1 MATSIFNYIAIDKE
15 GKEVKGRLEVSSN
28 QEAID
33 KIRQKGF
40 YPISIMEEKARAE
53 KPAAG
58 KEPEKAEAPPSK
70 PFLSIAI
77 GKVSPKQITVF
88 TRQLSTLIGAG
99 LPLVRSL
106 YVLERQ
112 EKPGLLKTTIRGLAE
127 QVEGGSAFS
136 EALAKYPKAFPPLY
150 VNTVKAGET
159 GGVLELVLTRLAEFA
174 EKSQKLNSRIKAA
187 LIYPALVLTM
197 ALSVLFFL
205 VTFIVP
211 KFMQIFK
218 EMNVPLPLITQILL
232 VISDFAKNRWF
243 IGLGMAIVLIIL
255 YRVLY
260 GLTTTRLV
268 LDRIKLDL
276 PVMGPL
282 LRKIAIAR
290 FARTL
295 GTLLS
300 SGVPI
305 LQALMVAKDTTGNE
319 VMARSI
325 IRVHDSVREGET
337 VAKPL
342 LKAGLFPAM
351 AVNMISVGEETGA
364 LDQMLLKIADVYDEE
379 VDVTVTGLMS
389 LLEPFLIIGMGFVVG
404 FIVIAMFLPLFSLV
418 TALGGGGG

>member
-1 MATSIFNYIAIDKE
+1 MPMSVFNYVAIDKE
-15 GKEVKGRLEVSSN
+15 GKEVKGKLEVSNN

-33 KIRQKGF
+33 KIRQQGF
-40 YPISIMEEKARAE
+40 YPVSIVEEKSKAE
-53 KPAAG
+53 KLAAG
-58 KEPEKAEAPPSK
+58 KEAAKPGAASSK
-70 PFLSIAI
+70 QAFSLTI
-77 GKVSPKQITVF
+77 GGISPRQVTVF

-127 QVEGGSAFS
+127 QVEGGSSFS
-136 EALAKYPKAFPPLY
+136 EALAKYPKTFPPLY

-159 GGVLELVLTRLAEFA
+159 GGVLELVLSRLADFA

-187 LIYPALVLTM
+187 LIYPALVLTL

-243 IGLGMAIVLIIL
+243 IGLGIIIGLIVLYKI
-255 YRVLY
+255 LY
-260 GLTTTRLV
+260 GLTATRLI
-268 LDRIKLDL
+268 LDRIKLDM

-290 FARTL
+290 FSRTL

-389 LLEPFLIIGMGFVVG
+389 LLEPFLIIGMGLIVG

-418 TALGGGGG
+418 TALGGGG